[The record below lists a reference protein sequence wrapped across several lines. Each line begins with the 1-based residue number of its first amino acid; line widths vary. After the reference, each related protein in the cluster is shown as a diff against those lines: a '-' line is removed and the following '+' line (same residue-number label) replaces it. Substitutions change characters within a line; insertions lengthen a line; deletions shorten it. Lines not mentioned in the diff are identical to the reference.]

1 MNILLVDIGNTRAK
15 WAVLRG
21 SRLSAPR
28 ALAHRAGAD
37 FSALVRAVPR
47 DVERVIAVSVMG
59 RKFERALAT
68 AVRARFAL
76 RTEFVRSTRRAG
88 GVRNAYRDVWRLG
101 ADRWVGVIAA
111 HALAGERPALV
122 ASIGTALTVD
132 AVTGAGRH
140 LGGAIAAGPDTM
152 ISSLLSGTHGI
163 RRRARGARSGAGR
176 GRRLFAADTA
186 SALDAG
192 AAFAAAAFVDRAC
205 VEARAA
211 LGARPVLLLT
221 GGAARALRPY
231 IKSSFRL
238 VPDLVLRGLA
248 VLAQARAAGG

>member
-21 SRLSAPR
+21 TRLSAPK
-28 ALAHRAGAD
+28 ALAHRAGRAG
-37 FSALVRAVPR
+37 FAALVRAVPR
-47 DVERVIAVSVMG
+47 DIERVVAVSVMG
-59 RKFERALAT
+59 QRYERALAA
-68 AVRARFAL
+68 AVRARFGV
-76 RTEFVRSTRRAG
+76 RIEFVRSARSAA

-111 HALAGERPALV
+111 HALAGKRPALV
-122 ASIGTALTVD
+122 ASIGTALTID
-132 AVTGAGRH
+132 AVTGEGQH

-152 ISSLLSGTHGI
+152 ISSLLSGTQGI
-163 RRRARGARSGAGR
+163 RRRAKGSRAGGGRSR
-176 GRRLFAADTA
+176 SLFAADTS

-205 VEARAA
+205 AEARAA
-211 LGARPVLLLT
+211 FGARPVVLLT
-221 GGAARALRPY
+221 GGAAGALRPY
-231 IKSSFRL
+231 IKSAVRL

-248 VLAQARAAGG
+248 VLAHD

>member
-1 MNILLVDIGNTRAK
+1 MSILLVDIGNTRAK

-21 SRLSAPR
+21 ERLSAPR
-28 ALAHRAGAD
+28 ALAHRDGHARFA
-37 FSALVRAVPR
+37 ALVAAAPR

-59 RKFERALAT
+59 QKFERALAA
-68 AVRARFAL
+68 AVRARFRL
-76 RTEFVRSTRRAG
+76 RTEFVRSSRRAA

-111 HALAGERPALV
+111 HALAGRRPALAV
-122 ASIGTALTVD
+122 SVGTALTVD
-132 AVTGAGRH
+132 AVAGDGTH

-152 ISSLLSGTHGI
+152 IASLLSGTQGI
-163 RRRARGARSGAGR
+163 RRRAQGSRKGARRSR
-176 GRRLFAADTA
+176 GLFAADTA

-211 LGARPVLLLT
+211 FGASPLLLLT
-221 GGAARALRPY
+221 GGAALALQPY
-231 IKSSFRL
+231 IKSAFRV

-248 VLAQARAAGG
+248 VLASADRR